1 MRFNGIEIDMTFARL
16 NEPEVP
22 CPATENMNFL
32 EYNGEHQPLPEDM
45 KLINLDPKC
54 IRSLNGYRSTVE
66 LVKLVPNVD
75 IFRLVLRAI
84 KLWAKSQGLYSNI
97 LGYLGGFSWAVL
109 VAKVCVEY
117 HDLDAAQIILKFF
130 QYFATWPWPNPV
142 TLKNIETNQEESS
155 DSELS
160 TFAQNVGNLT
170 AESRPTII
178 TSNIQHATPYFPPQA
193 LQPCCYINGALGA
206 CSVSNGSP
214 CVPII
219 VSSSNNQI
227 PCPQVMAYTASTSGM
242 TYGGGYIISSAGSGT
257 SLPSWNP
264 DKNINERYQVMPIIT
279 PTYPHINSS
288 FNVTENTKQLI
299 QRKMLVAA
307 ETCDKI
313 MRGDDKWD
321 SLFNTCHIFHEYE
334 HFLIVIASADA
345 TSDHIKWFGLIE
357 SKIRHL
363 VNGVEKDCPIIA
375 SARIWPKPFTKITEK
390 TQKITQLW
398 FIGLEFR
405 TPGITEFDYQRPLQ
419 SFQQVLQI
427 QARLFYKPDMRLEA
441 HSLPKTTLTEHL
453 TELEIQEIVSSQSQK
468 TSLPIIPVTP
478 PSPSTPSHTPIDMD
492 QTNNATPAP
501 LRLQN
506 NALPLEKRACVKVK
520 EYESYE
526 CSKPSQASNQESC
539 EEQCG
544 VCEENS
550 TGSEETSQDT
560 DSIEPNK
567 AQPKNSAQENKCD
580 VQQNSSSDQ
589 NSQSLEATQ
598 NKTKNDSPLSSPK
611 NVAQNLHGTDDGEKN
626 CSNHQSCRSYANV
639 VTKSACNISPTSG
652 ASFCNE
658 NDKIINNVG
667 NEWPFWNY
675 KSKRRKDRSQ
685 QYPLC

>member
-1 MRFNGIEIDMTFARL
+1 MSLTRSAKMMINCKKNRIKVVEPNNSKKSFAETNCVERTSTKSKNVKRLEAVLKNQGCYETKQGLERRREVLKNLNILVRQWIQSVSLNSGMHWKLVDRIGGRIVTYGSYMLGVSYQGADIDALCIAPQNISRQDYFTTFYDLLRYQQQVTELRKIEDAFVPVLKMRFNGIEIDMTFARL

-32 EYNGEHQPLPEDM
+32 EYSGEHQPLSKDM
-45 KLINLDPKC
+45 KLVNLDPKC

-66 LVKLVPNVD
+66 LVKLVPNID
-75 IFRLVLRAI
+75 MFRLVLRAI

-142 TLKNIETNQEESS
+142 TLKNIETNQEESN
-155 DSELS
+155 DADLS

-214 CVPII
+214 CVPIM

-313 MRGDDKWD
+313 MKGDVKWD
-321 SLFNTCHIFHEYE
+321 SLFNTCHMFHEYE

-468 TSLPIIPVTP
+468 
-478 PSPSTPSHTPIDMD
+478 
-492 QTNNATPAP
+492 N
-501 LRLQN
+501 
-506 NALPLEKRACVKVK
+506 
-520 EYESYE
+520 
-526 CSKPSQASNQESC
+526 
-539 EEQCG
+539 
-544 VCEENS
+544 
-550 TGSEETSQDT
+550 
-560 DSIEPNK
+560 
-567 AQPKNSAQENKCD
+567 
-580 VQQNSSSDQ
+580 
-589 NSQSLEATQ
+589 
-598 NKTKNDSPLSSPK
+598 
-611 NVAQNLHGTDDGEKN
+611 
-626 CSNHQSCRSYANV
+626 
-639 VTKSACNISPTSG
+639 
-652 ASFCNE
+652 
-658 NDKIINNVG
+658 
-667 NEWPFWNY
+667 
-675 KSKRRKDRSQ
+675 
-685 QYPLC
+685 